1 MRRLAAGPSSRV
13 AHERSR
19 TAPDRP
25 IKRRKL
31 SPSADLPVL
40 ASEEVYA
47 QPPKRGSSAATSV
60 TSRRSRWRFDG
71 VEIKTVQ
78 DHKRRTP
85 NEDSSTPKQSK
96 MSAAQLLSPEVPSPA
111 VAAGQ
116 SSDDYDGWEVPL
128 CADDDMDIV
137 PDSQPSC
144 DEGEDDSMLP
154 SFMKEQ
160 KGKARPFADE
170 TEESNL
176 PTLAEDV
183 LVPSSK
189 ALGKRPQHTSRMQTA
204 PPSYLR
210 EDAHSAE
217 REHGQI
223 PSAPLQRANTA
234 FAQLEGLQNVYDLL
248 EQDGSQLDPDQMVA
262 ASALTHR
269 IGTLLSEK
277 LSKKLGGNSSGR
289 TRR

>member
-1 MRRLAAGPSSRV
+1 MPSSPTEALRMRRLAAGPSSRV

-19 TAPDRP
+19 AAPDRP

-31 SPSADLPVL
+31 SPPGELPVVSYE
-40 ASEEVYA
+40 AAYA
-47 QPPKRGSSAATSV
+47 EPTKRGSSAATSV
-60 TSRRSRWRFDG
+60 TSRHSKWRFDG

-78 DHKRRTP
+78 GHKRRTP
-85 NEDSSTPKQSK
+85 NGDSSTPKQSK
-96 MSAAQLLSPEVPSPA
+96 MTAAQLPSPEVPSPA
-111 VAAGQ
+111 VAAAR
-116 SSDDYDGWEVPL
+116 SSDDYDAWEVPL

-170 TEESNL
+170 TEKSDL
-176 PTLAEDV
+176 PALAEDA
-183 LVPSSK
+183 LMPSRK

-210 EDAHSAE
+210 KMLTPRSVNMGKSRLRLCSEPTLHS
-217 REHGQI
+217 RSLKGCRTSTI
-223 PSAPLQRANTA
+223 CW
-234 FAQLEGLQNVYDLL
+234 
-248 EQDGSQLDPDQMVA
+248 
-262 ASALTHR
+262 
-269 IGTLLSEK
+269 
-277 LSKKLGGNSSGR
+277 SKMDRS
-289 TRR
+289 